1 MSKTA
6 ALAIVLALFL
16 AFTLTVEDAWA
27 KGGGGGA
34 RGGGVG
40 SRSSTPSTSK
50 SSGFS
55 TAKQS
60 EASPRSVGSPSNPY
74 YGQSGYG
81 YRHSSPSNFFLW
93 YFLFHSIGDDDDDLS
108 NGRGDSEYM
117 YSYGGQ
123 PNYSIGGWV
132 ILFLIASC
140 IVLAGWFVY
149 RKSRSSPVGL
159 SKV

>member
-34 RGGGVG
+34 RGGGG

-50 SSGFS
+50 PSASS

-81 YRHSSPSNFFLW
+81 YHHSSPSNFFLW

-117 YSYGGQ
+117 YSFGGQ

-132 ILFLIASC
+132 ILFLIAGC
-140 IVLAGWFVY
+140 IVLAGWYVY

>member
-34 RGGGVG
+34 RGGGG

-50 SSGFS
+50 PSSSF

-74 YGQSGYG
+74 FGQSGYG
-81 YRHSSPSNFFLW
+81 YYHSSPSNFFLW

-132 ILFLIASC
+132 ILFLIAGC

-149 RKSRSSPVGL
+149 KKSRSSPVGL

>member
-6 ALAIVLALFL
+6 ALAIVSALFL

-34 RGGGVG
+34 RGGGG

-50 SSGFS
+50 PSGSS

-60 EASPRSVGSPSNPY
+60 EASPRSVGSSSNPY

-81 YRHSSPSNFFLW
+81 YYHSSPSNFFLW

-117 YSYGGQ
+117 YSYGGE

-132 ILFLIASC
+132 IMSLIAGC
-140 IVLAGWFVY
+140 IVLAGWFIY

-159 SKV
+159 TKV

>member
-34 RGGGVG
+34 RGGGG

-50 SSGFS
+50 ASASS

-81 YRHSSPSNFFLW
+81 YHHSSPSNFFLW

-117 YSYGGQ
+117 YSYGGD

-132 ILFLIASC
+132 ILFLIAGC

>member
-16 AFTLTVEDAWA
+16 VFTLTAEEAWA

-34 RGGGVG
+34 RGGGG

-50 SSGFS
+50 PSGSS

-81 YRHSSPSNFFLW
+81 YHHSSPSNFFLW

-132 ILFLIASC
+132 ILFLIAGC

-149 RKSRSSPVGL
+149 RKSRSSPISL

>member
-34 RGGGVG
+34 RGGGG

-50 SSGFS
+50 PSASS

-60 EASPRSVGSPSNPY
+60 EASPRIVGSPSNPY

-81 YRHSSPSNFFLW
+81 YHHSSPSNFFLW

-132 ILFLIASC
+132 ILFLIAGF

-159 SKV
+159 SKA

>member
-34 RGGGVG
+34 RGGGG

-50 SSGFS
+50 PSSSS

-74 YGQSGYG
+74 FGQSGYG
-81 YRHSSPSNFFLW
+81 YYHSSPSNFFLW

-117 YSYGGQ
+117 YSYGGE

-132 ILFLIASC
+132 ILFLIAGC